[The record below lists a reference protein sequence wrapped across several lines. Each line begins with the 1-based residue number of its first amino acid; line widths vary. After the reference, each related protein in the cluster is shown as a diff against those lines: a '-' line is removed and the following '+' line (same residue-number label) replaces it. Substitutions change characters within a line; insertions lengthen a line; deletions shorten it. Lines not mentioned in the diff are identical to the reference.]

1 MTDEEF
7 KTIAAAI
14 LRERAA
20 CARIARQE
28 AEDMHAREARCRKA
42 GSRSSAMQCFGGGQ
56 SAERIA
62 RAIERGEK

>member
-1 MTDEEF
+1 MIDEEF

-28 AEDMHAREARCRKA
+28 AY
-42 GSRSSAMQCFGGGQ
+42 
-56 SAERIA
+56 
-62 RAIERGEK
+62 

>member
-14 LRERAA
+14 LSERAA
-20 CARIARQE
+20 CARIARHEAHHQE
-28 AEDMHAREARCRKA
+28 MVGMKA
-42 GSRSSAMQCFGGGQ
+42 GRMREFKRARDAC
-56 SAERIA
+56 ERIA